1 MPTMKISEL
10 RKLSDDELKKLAL
23 ERHAG
28 GRHKSTETALR
39 AQYVLWDRAG
49 RPFQSE
55 DHFLRNHA
63 QTGIHF

>member
-10 RKLSDDELKKLAL
+10 QKLSDDELKRLAL
-23 ERHAG
+23 ERHKG
-28 GRHKSTETALR
+28 GYHKSTTTAIR

-55 DHFLRNHA
+55 DHFLRNHE